1 MASIALSV
9 ASVTINNVALA
20 IVPNSLTYDAGEGE
34 VNVRSAMAGNRAVS
48 VHTINAE
55 TRISKVS
62 FELYNTTELDGQI
75 SEWKQ
80 AVGGNFISFVATVN
94 GSPVTRSFPGMSLM
108 NAVERTISADGTV
121 SLEWSGDPMTGA

>member
-9 ASVTINNVALA
+9 ASVTINNVSIA

-34 VNVRSAMAGNRAVS
+34 INVRSAMSGGRAVS

-55 TRISKVS
+55 TRISKVT
-62 FELYNTTELDGQI
+62 FEMYNTSELDGQI

-80 AVGGNFISFVATVN
+80 NIGGNVISFISTVN
-94 GSPVTRSFPGMSLM
+94 GSPTTRDFTGMSLI
-108 NAVERTISADGTV
+108 NPVERMISADGTI
-121 SLEWSGDPMTGA
+121 SLEWSGDPMNGA